1 MFNNIREDFYRYRQ
15 FGGDSD
21 SSIIAFLKVLNDEP
35 GFKSLVIYRF
45 GQWIVNGNE
54 SSFKLLLFPLYT
66 LLEVLVQKLYGIHIS
81 PSAKIAPGFYV
92 GHFGGIF
99 IGNVKFGGRCSIHQ
113 HVKINYEKKGSD
125 SDHLTTKIGND
136 VWIGAHSTIY
146 EGLIISDGATISA
159 GSIVEHDIL
168 TPSLV
173 MGHKARIILK
183 EYNNTDLL

>member
-66 LLEVLVQKLYGIHIS
+66 LLEVLVQKLYGILEGYLSGMLNLEVAAQFIS
-81 PSAKIAPGFYV
+81 
-92 GHFGGIF
+92 
-99 IGNVKFGGRCSIHQ
+99 
-113 HVKINYEKKGSD
+113 
-125 SDHLTTKIGND
+125 
-136 VWIGAHSTIY
+136 
-146 EGLIISDGATISA
+146 
-159 GSIVEHDIL
+159 
-168 TPSLV
+168 
-173 MGHKARIILK
+173 M
-183 EYNNTDLL
+183 

>member
-1 MFNNIREDFYRYRQ
+1 
-15 FGGDSD
+15 
-21 SSIIAFLKVLNDEP
+21 
-35 GFKSLVIYRF
+35 
-45 GQWIVNGNE
+45 
-54 SSFKLLLFPLYT
+54 
-66 LLEVLVQKLYGIHIS
+66 
-81 PSAKIAPGFYV
+81 
-92 GHFGGIF
+92 
-99 IGNVKFGGRCSIHQ
+99 
-113 HVKINYEKKGSD
+113 VKINYEKKGSD